1 MTPPTRRQVLQ
12 LAGAVGVA
20 GGVALATGAAPA
32 NAATASRPGRDFVP
46 ADQHLHLLRRATYG
60 PTPASFDYVKAKGI
74 TTWLDQ
80 QLSPGTI
87 DDSTFQRQLHNK
99 FPWLSWSI
107 PDVIRRVPEGGR
119 WPFMTE
125 LSMATISRATWSK
138 RQLFEVMC
146 EFWSNHLHIT
156 CPSDKVWFARHDYDA
171 TVIRKHALGTFEDML
186 IASAKHPAML
196 VYLNNA
202 ESSRDNPN
210 ENYGREV
217 LELHTVGI
225 DGGYTEKEMFDSAL
239 IMTGFTL
246 RPDTQLYAYDEY
258 AHYTGQVS
266 VLGFDRAN
274 TKQVEGEQLGIDYL
288 RHLARHP
295 ATARHLSR
303 KLWVRFISDTPD
315 DTFVDELA
323 QVYLNNGTAIEPMLR
338 YLFLSD
344 AFAASV
350 GQKMRRPYEDVIAT
364 LRLLGYRQES
374 GDRTDGLRTLHW
386 MVTELGQAPHA
397 WGLPDGYPDEG
408 ASWLSA
414 GSTLNRWNRHLSLA
428 SHWGAEELPMPPLR
442 SLLPAQLPRNYGDM
456 VDDLARRLV
465 FRTIEDRHKKV
476 ILSFLD
482 RRASDPFDRRD
493 AEALYRMGPAVALIL
508 DSPYHGVR

>member
-1 MTPPTRRQVLQ
+1 MSPPTRRQVLQ

-20 GGVALATGAAPA
+20 GGLNLAGVAAPTQALA
-32 NAATASRPGRDFVP
+32 ASRPGSDFVP
-46 ADQHLHLLRRATYG
+46 RDQHLHLLRRATYG
-60 PTPASFDYVKAKGI
+60 PTPASLDYVRSKGI
-74 TTWLDQ
+74 APWLDQ

-107 PDVIRRVPEGGR
+107 PDVIRKVPEGGR

-125 LSMATISRATWSK
+125 LSMATIARAAWSK

-171 TVIRKHALGTFEDML
+171 TVIRQHAFGTFEDML

-210 ENYGREV
+210 ENYGREL

-246 RPDTQLYAYDEY
+246 RPDTQQYIYDEY
-258 AHYTGQVS
+258 AHYTGAVS

-323 QVYLNNGTAIEPMLR
+323 QVYLDNGTAIKPMLR
-338 YLFLSD
+338 HLFLSD
-344 AFAASV
+344 AFATSI

-364 LRLLGYRQES
+364 LRLLGYRQEA
-374 GDRTDGLRTLHW
+374 GDRSDGLRSLHW
-386 MVTELGQAPHA
+386 MVTELGHAPFA

-408 ASWLSA
+408 SAWLSA
-414 GSTLNRWNRHLSLA
+414 GSTLNRWNRHLALA

-442 SLLPAQLPRNYGDM
+442 SLLPAKLPRNHGEMLDA
-456 VDDLARRLV
+456 LARRLV
-465 FRTIEDRHKKV
+465 FRTMEDRHKKV

-482 RRASDPFDRRD
+482 RRASDPFDRQD